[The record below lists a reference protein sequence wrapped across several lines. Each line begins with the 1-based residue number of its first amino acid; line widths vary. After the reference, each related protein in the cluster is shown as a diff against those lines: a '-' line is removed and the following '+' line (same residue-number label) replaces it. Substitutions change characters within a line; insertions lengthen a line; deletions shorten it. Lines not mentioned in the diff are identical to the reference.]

1 MHRLD
6 LDTGSFLDLR
16 PLNKES
22 PSFLVWLVVP
32 WVSCLLSKK
41 AGLRDLNRG
50 EGAGFSSSAFSKD
63 PGKKKN
69 QKHKEKFKMQEQ
81 PFL

>member
-6 LDTGSFLDLR
+6 LEMGSLLDLR

-50 EGAGFSSSAFSKD
+50 EGAGFSSRAFSKD
-63 PGKKKN
+63 PGKKKKN
-69 QKHKEKFKMQEQ
+69 REKFKMQEQ